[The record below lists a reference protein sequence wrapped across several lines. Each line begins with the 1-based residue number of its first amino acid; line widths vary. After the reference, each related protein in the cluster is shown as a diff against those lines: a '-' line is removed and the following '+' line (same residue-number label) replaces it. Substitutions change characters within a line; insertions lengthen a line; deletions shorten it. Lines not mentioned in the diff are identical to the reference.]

1 MKAMRLLGSGAAA
14 AGAGILA
21 YGAWSAVAWAR
32 YGHPRPERHPHDEL
46 LDRFIPDPEVD
57 EYHQFEV
64 ISPAAITFA
73 VAKGMDL
80 QASPVIK
87 GIFWLRAVPALLRG
101 EPFRHQGPRGLLE
114 ETLALGFG
122 VLAEIPDR
130 EIVVGTY
137 TQPWHQQVTFH
148 PLPPEQFAAFDE
160 PGYVKILYT
169 VAAEPL
175 GPDRSRFVT
184 RTRAVT
190 TDPES
195 RRRFRRYWAPMS
207 AGIILIRYLSLPMVK
222 RESER
227 RARHP
232 AGGQPPTDPAGEGS
246 TTGTSPAR
254 PRGPR

>member
-1 MKAMRLLGSGAAA
+1 MKAMRLLGAGAAV

-57 EYHQFEV
+57 EYHQFKV
-64 ISPAAITFA
+64 GAPAAITLA

-80 QASPVIK
+80 QASPIIK

-101 EPFRHQGPRGLLE
+101 EPFRRQGPRGLLE

-148 PLPPEQFAAFDE
+148 PCR
-160 PGYVKILYT
+160 
-169 VAAEPL
+169 
-175 GPDRSRFVT
+175 RSS
-184 RTRAVT
+184 
-190 TDPES
+190 S
-195 RRRFRRYWAPMS
+195 RP
-207 AGIILIRYLSLPMVK
+207 
-222 RESER
+222 
-227 RARHP
+227 
-232 AGGQPPTDPAGEGS
+232 S
-246 TTGTSPAR
+246 TSRGTSRSSTPSPPSRSAPTGPASPPAPGWSPPIRNPEGGSGATGRRCR
-254 PRGPR
+254 PGSSSSAT

>member
-1 MKAMRLLGSGAAA
+1 MKAMRLLGSGAAV
-14 AGAGILA
+14 AGAGVLA
-21 YGAWSAVAWAR
+21 YGVWSAIAWAR
-32 YGHPRPERHPHDEL
+32 YGHVHPERHPPDEL

-64 ISPAAITFA
+64 GALAPITLA

-80 QASPVIK
+80 QASPIIK
-87 GIFWLRAVPALLRG
+87 GIFWLRAVPTLLRG
-101 EPFRHQGPRGLLE
+101 QPSRHQDPRGLLE
-114 ETLALGFG
+114 ATLALGFG
-122 VLAEIPDR
+122 VLAQIPDR

-148 PLPPEQFAAFDE
+148 PLPPQQFAAFDE
-160 PGYVKILYT
+160 PGYVKIVYT
-169 VAAEPL
+169 LAAEPL
-175 GPDRSRFVT
+175 GPNRSRFVT
-184 RTRAVT
+184 RTRVVA
-190 TDPES
+190 TDPQS

-222 RESER
+222 REAER